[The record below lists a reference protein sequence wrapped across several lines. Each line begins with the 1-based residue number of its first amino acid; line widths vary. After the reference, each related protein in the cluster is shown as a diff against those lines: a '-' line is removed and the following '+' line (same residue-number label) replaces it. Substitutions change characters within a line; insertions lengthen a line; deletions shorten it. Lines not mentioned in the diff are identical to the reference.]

1 MKNTMYALG
10 AAAFLAMMSVVGN
23 MEAQDRQAERENYCE
38 MVGIWD
44 DTNGEYGW
52 PPYDGREECQ

>member
-1 MKNTMYALG
+1 MKWLMAGALALMFG
-10 AAAFLAMMSVVGN
+10 VVGW
-23 MEAQDRQAERENYCE
+23 MDAEDVQAERENYCE

-52 PPYDGREECQ
+52 PPYDGREGCE